1 MIRVT
6 LTDILDRRQ
15 LSLRELARRTGT
27 HPDVLSRFAR
37 QATSGV
43 SYDLLD
49 RICMALGC
57 TVGDLL
63 RYETA
68 TDQISLFGDSA

>member
-6 LTDILDRRQ
+6 LSVRLAERK
-15 LSLRELARRTGT
+15 LSIRELARRTGT

-49 RICMALGC
+49 RICGELDC
-57 TVGDLL
+57 TIGEILE
-63 RYETA
+63 YEPTA
-68 TDQISLFGDSA
+68 RQISLFDR